1 MKPLTTIYWLRVILG
16 IVAGLVSAVLA
27 FSQDPTLP
35 YTLVNSITA
44 ALAVYIITYYILK
57 VKFKNVVEKP
67 SKIALMGIGMYFF
80 TWLASFVLFYTII
93 KVATGGAI

>member
-1 MKPLTTIYWLRVILG
+1 MKLLTTIYWLRVILG

-27 FSQDPTLP
+27 FFQDATSL

-44 ALAVYIITYYILK
+44 ALAVYIISYYLLK
-57 VKFKNVVEKP
+57 VKFRNVVEKP

-80 TWLASFVLFYTII
+80 TWLASFVLFYTILV
-93 KVATGGAI
+93 KL

>member
-80 TWLASFVLFYTII
+80 TWLASFVLFYTIL
-93 KVATGGAI
+93 KVII

>member
-27 FSQDPTLP
+27 FSQDSTLP

-80 TWLASFVLFYTII
+80 TWLSSFVLFYTILV
-93 KVATGGAI
+93 KL

>member
-27 FSQDPTLP
+27 FSQDSALP

-80 TWLASFVLFYTII
+80 TWLSFFVLFYTILV
-93 KVATGGAI
+93 KL

>member
-80 TWLASFVLFYTII
+80 TWLASFVLFYTILRTVVI
-93 KVATGGAI
+93 